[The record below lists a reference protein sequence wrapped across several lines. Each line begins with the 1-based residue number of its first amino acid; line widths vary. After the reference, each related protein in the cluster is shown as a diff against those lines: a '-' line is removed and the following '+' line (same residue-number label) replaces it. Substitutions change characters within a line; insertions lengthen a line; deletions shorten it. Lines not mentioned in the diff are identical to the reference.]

1 MELRSNGNVTFEPL
15 THSYICG
22 GRLLVGVTSLMR
34 KHGLSVDYSGASE
47 KVLAR
52 AAERGT
58 AVHRMLEDY
67 DNGRPPVLGDV
78 TSEDGRVLVPQ
89 ETMVKILKNYSALGL
104 RILASEY
111 LVSDDE
117 MVASS
122 IDKVA
127 ETDGSDEVDLLDVKT
142 TSTLHKDALSVQLG
156 IYSHLFRLQNPGLR
170 VRNLYGVHVDV
181 KTGRVR
187 LVKVEPWPE
196 ENVKALLLAERE
208 GRIYEGGGK
217 PPETAI
223 SAVLT
228 DAEVS
233 AYVRNVASLQA
244 AEKAANAA
252 KKAISE
258 LQSRMAAW
266 MEENGVD
273 SLRVEGGHVRLKKS
287 YVRTSVDAA
296 RLKAEMPDVYGRFL
310 KESTVAASASFVQ
323 DNE

>member
-1 MELRSNGNVTFEPL
+1 MELRSNGKVTFEPL
-15 THSYICG
+15 THSYVCG
-22 GRLLVGVTSLMR
+22 DRLLIGVTSLMR

-58 AVHRMLEDY
+58 AVHRMLEDF
-67 DNGRPPVLGDV
+67 DNGKPSVLSDV
-78 TSEDGRVLVPQ
+78 VSEDGRVLLTQ
-89 ETMVKILKNYSALGL
+89 ETMEKILRNYSALGL
-104 RILASEY
+104 KIIASEY
-111 LVSDDE
+111 LVSDNE
-117 MVASS
+117 TVASS
-122 IDKVA
+122 VDKVA
-127 ETDGSDEVDLLDVKT
+127 ETGGADEVDLLDVKT
-142 TSTLHKDALSVQLG
+142 TSKLHMDALSVQLG
-156 IYSHLFRLQNPGLR
+156 IYKYLICLQNPGLR

-181 KTGRVR
+181 KTGKVR

-196 ENVKALLLAERE
+196 ENVKALLLAEKE
-208 GRIYEGGGK
+208 GRIYDGSGK
-217 PPETAI
+217 SPETAI

-244 AEKAANAA
+244 AERAANAA

>member
-1 MELRSNGNVTFEPL
+1 MELKRNGKVTVVPL

-22 GRLLVGVTSLMR
+22 GRLLVGVTSLMS

-67 DNGRPPVLGDV
+67 DNGRPLVLGDV

-89 ETMVKILKNYSALGL
+89 STMAAILKNYSALGL
-104 RILASEY
+104 KTLASEY
-111 LVSDDE
+111 LVSDNE
-117 MVASS
+117 TVASS

-127 ETDGSDEVDLLDVKT
+127 GTDGADEVDLLDIKT
-142 TSTLHKDALSVQLG
+142 TSTLHRDALSVQLG
-156 IYSHLFRLQNPGLR
+156 IYSHLFRLQNPGVR

-181 KTGRVR
+181 KTGKVR

-217 PPETAI
+217 SPETAI

-244 AEKAANAA
+244 AERAANAA
-252 KKAISE
+252 KRAISE

-287 YVRTSVDAA
+287 YVRSSVDAA